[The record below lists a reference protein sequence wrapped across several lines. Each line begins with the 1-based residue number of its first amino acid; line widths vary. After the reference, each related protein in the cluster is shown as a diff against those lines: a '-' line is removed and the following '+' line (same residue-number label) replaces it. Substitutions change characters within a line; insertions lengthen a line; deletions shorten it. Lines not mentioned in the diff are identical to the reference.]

1 MSEQLREELI
11 RRTSLKLATIDEEKH
26 PEFKNI
32 PRTIHRYHSIVP
44 LEKPASRTAPS
55 IFGYTTH
62 VYKGISSTDG
72 EAYAI
77 RRIEGFRLTSE
88 NALKLGEAWRKIRHP
103 NLVTLNEIFTSK
115 EFGGTT
121 SLFFS
126 YDYHPGAE
134 NLDAKHFNQSNELIP
149 ESTLWSYIIQLL
161 SLLRT
166 VHNAGL
172 ACRILVPS
180 KILVTGRNRYQRFK
194 LLSPVKNPFE
204 LRRNL

>member
-1 MSEQLREELI
+1 MKFLQAKNLVELHV
-11 RRTSLKLATIDEEKH
+11 SH
-26 PEFKNI
+26 
-32 PRTIHRYHSIVP
+32 YHSSLI
-44 LEKPASRTAPS
+44 PS
-55 IFGYTTH
+55 
-62 VYKGISSTDG
+62 
-72 EAYAI
+72 A
-77 RRIEGFRLTSE
+77 
-88 NALKLGEAWRKIRHP
+88 
-103 NLVTLNEIFTSK
+103 
-115 EFGGTT
+115 
-121 SLFFS
+121 LFFS